1 MRPRIVRS
9 PVDICFGTRPSH
21 AAKSCVPIARRC
33 SSRRAVRW
41 CRLRS
46 GSISKSNAP
55 LAQRALENSRAAVRQ
70 AEQHAT
76 VQVEAAYQTLVV
88 SVIKVFETA
97 SRANGG
103 RLWLVWLMTLRGSP
117 FVLHVNALARADI
130 AKAMVRLDPRCD
142 EDEHLRVR
150 WPNGPTAPP
159 FLRTASPHHGPGK
172 FWMLGKRY
180 SAQGPRRVL
189 IS

>member
-1 MRPRIVRS
+1 MATEPWCRLATSGRKGI
-9 PVDICFGTRPSH
+9 
-21 AAKSCVPIARRC
+21 
-33 SSRRAVRW
+33 RRAVRW

-142 EDEHLRVR
+142 EDDHLRVR

>member
-1 MRPRIVRS
+1 M
-9 PVDICFGTRPSH
+9 
-21 AAKSCVPIARRC
+21 
-33 SSRRAVRW
+33 
-41 CRLRS
+41 
-46 GSISKSNAP
+46 
-55 LAQRALENSRAAVRQ
+55 
-70 AEQHAT
+70 
-76 VQVEAAYQTLVV
+76 

-117 FVLHVNALARADI
+117 LVLHVNALARADI

-159 FLRTASPHHGPGK
+159 FLRAASPHHGPGK
-172 FWMLGKRY
+172 FGCWASVTRPKALDEC
-180 SAQGPRRVL
+180 
-189 IS
+189 

>member
-1 MRPRIVRS
+1 
-9 PVDICFGTRPSH
+9 
-21 AAKSCVPIARRC
+21 
-33 SSRRAVRW
+33 
-41 CRLRS
+41 
-46 GSISKSNAP
+46 
-55 LAQRALENSRAAVRQ
+55 
-70 AEQHAT
+70 
-76 VQVEAAYQTLVV
+76 V